1 MTTQN
6 DVRVT
11 IRVDKNL
18 KERAEDLFE
27 RLGLN
32 MTTAFN
38 VFLRKAVDEEAIPF
52 TVSTKSAVFSNG
64 YTVNDITKAFAG
76 TVKTEIVEKMR
87 KGFPIARYDSIK
99 KQAYLEYPD
108 GTLEL
113 DLHHYSE
120 NRPIRVCSFFIE
132 RSRLSP

>member
-64 YTVNDITKAFAG
+64 YTVGDITKAFTE
-76 TVKTEIVEKMR
+76 TVKTEIAENKR

-108 GTLEL
+108 GTLE
-113 DLHHYSE
+113 YV
-120 NRPIRVCSFFIE
+120 NK
-132 RSRLSP
+132 